1 MMTMLLLGVLIGWV
15 CSFVY
20 GWNRRAY
27 YEHKAFHQ
35 GYRLGRQNGRNA

>member
-1 MMTMLLLGVLIGWV
+1 MKLFLIGAFVGWV

-27 YEHKAFHQ
+27 YEYKEFVR
-35 GYRLGRQNGRNA
+35 GVELGKKFK